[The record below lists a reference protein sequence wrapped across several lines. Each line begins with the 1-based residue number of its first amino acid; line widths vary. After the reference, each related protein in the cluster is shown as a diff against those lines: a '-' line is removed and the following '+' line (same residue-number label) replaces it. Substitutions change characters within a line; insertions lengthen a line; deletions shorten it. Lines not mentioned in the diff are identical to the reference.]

1 MNIYMKGARPF
12 SQVFLR
18 DKKYIKKIL
27 DSLDIEGEEV
37 LEIGA
42 GCGELSG
49 FLYPRA
55 KFLYCVEVDAK
66 FIPSLKSKFCDI
78 PNTQVIKSDILK
90 FSLSKLN
97 PVRSKSPEIIVASKA
112 ATSIGVKK
120 KLIIFGNI
128 PYQISKRIIKYLVEN
143 RSHIKRAYLTC
154 QKEFSQKLIASVSTE
169 HYGFLTC
176 FIQYYAKVENLFDI
190 PSSAFYPVPKVDSS
204 FVKIEFYRDSPY
216 NKVRNVDYLFKI
228 VRQAFSQRR
237 KKIIN
242 SLSLLK
248 DGDKFL
254 SSLGISPNV
263 RAENLS
269 LKEYISLANKNPT

>member
-12 SQVFLR
+12 SQVFLK

-27 DSLDIEGEEV
+27 DSLDIERDDV

-42 GCGELSG
+42 GRGELSG

-66 FIPSLKSKFCDI
+66 FIPILKNRFCDI
-78 PNTQVIKSDILK
+78 PNIQIIKRDILK
-90 FSLSKLN
+90 FSLSKL
-97 PVRSKSPEIIVASKA
+97 
-112 ATSIGVKK
+112 KK
-120 KLIIFGNI
+120 KVIIFGNI
-128 PYQISKRIIKYLVEN
+128 PYQISKRLIKYLVEN

-154 QKEFSQKLIASVSTE
+154 QKEFAQKLTASVSTE

-176 FIQYYAKVENLFDI
+176 FIKYYAKVESLFNI
-190 PSSAFYPVPKVDSS
+190 PSSAFYPVPKVNSS
-204 FVKIEFYRDSPY
+204 FIKIELYRDSPHS
-216 NKVRNVDYLFKI
+216 KVRNVDYLFKI
-228 VRQAFSQRR
+228 IRQAFSQRR

-242 SLSLLK
+242 SLSLPK

-254 SSLGISPNV
+254 ASLGISPNV

-269 LKEYISLANKNPT
+269 LQEYISLANKL